1 MMRKKGIII
10 SSILMLILFIVV
22 MGSGFIL
29 KNSFSHDDNVIR
41 QVDLVQKAVVAD
53 NWEQASIELEKG
65 FKAWEKV
72 KNRIQFSVERIFIED
87 IDVELATLAG
97 AIKAENRD
105 LGIITTEKIKIL
117 WNELG
122 K

>member
-1 MMRKKGIII
+1 MRKKAIFIG
-10 SSILMLILFIVV
+10 SIFMITIFIAI

-29 KNSFSHDDNVIR
+29 KNSFTDDDDLIK
-41 QVDLVQKAVVAD
+41 QIDLVQKAVMGD
-53 NWEQASIELEKG
+53 DWESANVELTNG

-72 KNRIQFSVERIFIED
+72 ENRIQFSVERIFIED

-97 AIKAENRD
+97 AIKAENKD
-105 LGIITTEKIKIL
+105 LSIVTTEKIKIL
-117 WNELG
+117 WKELG

>member
-1 MMRKKGIII
+1 MRKKVIII
-10 SSILMLILFIVV
+10 GSIFMITIFIAI

-29 KNSFSHDDNVIR
+29 KNSFTGNDDVIN
-41 QVDLVQKAVVAD
+41 QINLVQMAVTND
-53 NWEQASIELEKG
+53 EWEQASVELASG

-72 KNRIQFSVERIFIED
+72 KNRIQFSVERVFIED

-97 AIKAENRD
+97 AIKAENSD
-105 LGIITTEKIKIL
+105 LSIVTTEKIKIL
-117 WNELG
+117 WKELG